1 LRERGDDAAD
11 SQKSGANYISSAK
24 ITRGEIMGIKE
35 TLEYIH
41 AVRWQGSKPG
51 LSRTQELLRRLGN
64 PEKKLKFVH
73 VAGTNGK
80 GSTSACIANVLTKA
94 DYKTGLYISPYIVCF
109 NERMQ
114 INGEYISDENLEAM
128 VGIVRPHADAME
140 DSPTEFELITALAMN
155 YFHSQNCDI
164 VVLEVGMGGRLDS
177 TNVIETPELAV
188 ITAIGYD
195 HVKELGPTIS
205 NIAFEKA
212 GIIKSGGDVLVYRGE
227 PQVEE
232 VFEKVAAER
241 GARLT
246 KVDFSRIKQQEFSLS
261 GTTIDFSP
269 YGKISLSLAG
279 AYQPKNAAVAITAL
293 EMLRNKGYKISD
305 EDIIA
310 GIGTVKWP
318 GRFEI
323 LGQDPVFIL
332 DGAHNPQGAEAAIE
346 SLRTYFGERKFIF
359 LMGVMADKDLD
370 QIVSKIAPSAKTF
383 FAVSP
388 DYKRAMDAHT
398 LAEKLSKYGVP
409 TTACESVSSGVEKA
423 LELAEDS
430 DIICALGSL
439 YFSGEVKGAYL
450 ELTK

>member
-1 LRERGDDAAD
+1 LRERGDDATG
-11 SQKSGANYISSAK
+11 SQKSGANFISSAK
-24 ITRGEIMGIKE
+24 ITRGEIMGITE

-51 LSRTQELLRRLGN
+51 LDRTRELLRRLGN

-80 GSTSACIANVLTKA
+80 GSTSACIANALTIA
-94 DYKTGLYISPYIVCF
+94 GYKTGLYISPYIVCF
-109 NERMQ
+109 NERIQ
-114 INGEYISDENLEAM
+114 INGEYISDEDLEAM

-155 YFHSQNCDI
+155 YFHTENCDI

-227 PQVEE
+227 REVEE
-232 VFEKVAAER
+232 VFEKVSAER
-241 GARLT
+241 GAFLS
-246 KVDFSRIKQQEFSLS
+246 KVDFTRIRFREFSLDD
-261 GTTIDFSP
+261 TIMDFSP
-269 YGKISLSLAG
+269 YGKIKLALAG

-293 EMLRNKGYKISD
+293 EMLRDKGYKITD
-305 EDIIA
+305 EDIITA
-310 GIGTVKWP
+310 MATVKWP

-323 LGQDPVFIL
+323 LGQHPVFIL

-346 SLRTYFGERKFIF
+346 SLRAYFGDRKFIF

-370 QIVSKIAPSAKTF
+370 QIVSKIAPTAKAF

-388 DYKRAMDAHT
+388 EYKRAMDAHT
-398 LAEKLSKYGVP
+398 LAEKLSEYGIP
-409 TTACESVSSGVEKA
+409 TTECESVSSGVEKA
-423 LELAEDS
+423 LELAGDS

-450 ELTK
+450 ELMK